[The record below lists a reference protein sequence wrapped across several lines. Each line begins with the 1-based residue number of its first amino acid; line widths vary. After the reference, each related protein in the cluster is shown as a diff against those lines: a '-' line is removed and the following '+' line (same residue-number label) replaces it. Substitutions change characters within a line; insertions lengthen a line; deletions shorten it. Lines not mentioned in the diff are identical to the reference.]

1 MGLPLP
7 KSLSAASRAE
17 WIKIKSQLLPIQ
29 RKMVK
34 SSDSAEAEVKNAPK
48 KKELGIERQKAR
60 ETTVTDSS
68 DSAVTSLLYAAT
80 ESIIP

>member
-1 MGLPLP
+1 
-7 KSLSAASRAE
+7 
-17 WIKIKSQLLPIQ
+17 
-29 RKMVK
+29 MVK